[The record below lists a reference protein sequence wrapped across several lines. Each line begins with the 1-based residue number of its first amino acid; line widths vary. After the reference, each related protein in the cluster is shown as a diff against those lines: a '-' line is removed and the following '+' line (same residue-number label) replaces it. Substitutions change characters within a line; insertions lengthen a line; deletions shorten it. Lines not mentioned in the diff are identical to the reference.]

1 MKIVVIGADGMLGR
15 AVSELFAGQ
24 HELSRPT
31 LEALDITRED
41 QISREIADGT
51 YVVINCAAYTNVDG
65 AEQEEA
71 LATRINGHA
80 VGLLANRCRSIP
92 CTLVHYS
99 TDYVF
104 DGQQK
109 IPYPVDGTRAPLGA
123 YGRSKLVG
131 EEALEHSGCDFL
143 LLRTSWL
150 YGPWGKNF
158 VLTMLGLMKSRP
170 ELKVVHDQV
179 GRPSS
184 VLSVAR
190 ATQGLLEKGQRG
202 TFHVTDAGETSWF
215 GFAGEIAKLSGA
227 ECQVF
232 PCTTEDFP
240 RPAPRP
246 GYSVLDIEKT
256 EHALGPL
263 PAWQEPLRETLE
275 TLGELG

>member
-1 MKIVVIGADGMLGR
+1 
-15 AVSELFAGQ
+15 
-24 HELSRPT
+24 
-31 LEALDITRED
+31 
-41 QISREIADGT
+41 
-51 YVVINCAAYTNVDG
+51 
-65 AEQEEA
+65 
-71 LATRINGHA
+71 
-80 VGLLANRCRSIP
+80 
-92 CTLVHYS
+92 
-99 TDYVF
+99 
-104 DGQQK
+104 
-109 IPYPVDGTRAPLGA
+109 
-123 YGRSKLVG
+123 VG

-227 ECQVF
+227 ECKVF
-232 PCTTEDFP
+232 PCTTEEFP